1 MTFQAAIASVDEI
14 KSEIIKSLS
23 LYYYTLA
30 DLLDLKDAILQLLT
44 TMDANQIKL
53 DIVCDF

>member
-44 TMDANQIKL
+44 TMDANQTKL